1 VIEAIATS
9 LQVFIDR
16 QKCIAAANPCGTK
29 EGMRMVANYTI
40 DDLRYLMARLR
51 NPETGCPWD
60 LKQTYATVAKHTLEE
75 VYEVIDAI
83 ERNDLEHLAGELG
96 DLLFQIIFY
105 SQLADEEDRFDFDVV
120 VDGIV
125 SKLVRRHPHVFPEGT
140 LRSVRDSANVAD
152 GRLEEAKIHKVWEE
166 LKQEE
171 RSAKGD
177 GKILDDIPLA
187 LPALSRAQKLQKRAA
202 IVGFDWQNTADVI
215 AKVKEELLE
224 LEVEIHNNNQ
234 AAIKDELGDLIFSCV
249 NLARHLQVDAEEATR
264 RANYKFKTRFDAME
278 SLVAKRPKNSLAL
291 YTAEQLESLW
301 NEVKRAD

>member
-1 VIEAIATS
+1 
-9 LQVFIDR
+9 
-16 QKCIAAANPCGTK
+16 
-29 EGMRMVANYTI
+29 MVANYTI
-40 DDLRYLMARLR
+40 DDLRYLMALLR

-83 ERNDLEHLAGELG
+83 ERNDLEHLAAELG

-125 SKLVRRHPHVFPEGT
+125 SKLVRRHPHVFPEVT

-171 RSAKGD
+171 R
-177 GKILDDIPLA
+177 
-187 LPALSRAQKLQKRAA
+187 
-202 IVGFDWQNTADVI
+202 
-215 AKVKEELLE
+215 
-224 LEVEIHNNNQ
+224 
-234 AAIKDELGDLIFSCV
+234 
-249 NLARHLQVDAEEATR
+249 
-264 RANYKFKTRFDAME
+264 
-278 SLVAKRPKNSLAL
+278 
-291 YTAEQLESLW
+291 
-301 NEVKRAD
+301 